1 MTEATTLSI
10 NNSNTVDDEA
20 IIFSSVFS
28 TDEGVYRRKQE
39 LLLTFNTPAVF
50 RNEFHV
56 FYIISKEFNKV
67 IPNESFIKLYLQT
80 NRAIFQKN
88 PNIELSNY
96 RISET
101 EPYVEFVNSCLAMFT
116 ECSKRNVTDEQY
128 NRSLQ
133 MHKMEYINMQSI
145 SILEEGTTILSEGIT
160 IGNKTLSGYDDM
172 RTTMKTKF
180 VKLDNMVAKT
190 DRKGTIT
197 YGATDD
203 EEEESGKLAR
213 VTTFGIEELDEALGG
228 IYEGDMVSLLA
239 PAKGG
244 KSRIST
250 FVLHNAVVNHG
261 TNIVMW
267 SVENGYKGWE
277 ALIRARHFNWFY
289 NSAQTDVTQKRII
302 DADMIR
308 KGEFPSQDL
317 QDMEL
322 ASWTDL
328 KSNSSYGRITNIDDD
343 FDFDTFIEVVDNAV
357 NEFGAKLICID
368 YLQLVTGGGKN
379 VSKNERIGESY
390 KKTLQFLKKKKIG
403 GIFPAQLKQSSVG
416 DINKQNPEDLI
427 NMELRDSAGES
438 YEVIKTPDV
447 NLSLY
452 GTIEDIRN
460 GSMKLLSIPS
470 RNSQPFEPIDLHV
483 DLGTCT
489 FSSIRKPNQ

>member
-1 MTEATTLSI
+1 MSGTVA
-10 NNSNTVDDEA
+10 NGVVNSELTDEA
-20 IIFSSVFS
+20 VIFSSVFS
-28 TDEGVYRRKQE
+28 TDEGVYRRKQD
-39 LLLTFNTPAVF
+39 LLLAFNTPNVF
-50 RNEFHV
+50 KNEYHI
-56 FYIISKEFNKV
+56 FYIITKEFAKV
-67 IPNESFIKLYLQT
+67 IPNVQFIRLYLQT
-80 NRAIFQKN
+80 NRALFQKN
-88 PNIELSNY
+88 PSIELSNY
-96 RISET
+96 RIGET
-101 EPYVEFVNSCLAMFT
+101 EPYVEFVNSCIAIFE
-116 ECSKRNVTDEQY
+116 ECTKRTVPDEDY
-128 NRSLQ
+128 HRSLE
-133 MHKMEYINMQSI
+133 MHKMEYVNMQSV
-145 SILEEGTTILSEGIT
+145 SILEEATTVLAEGVT
-160 IGNKTLSGYDDM
+160 IGNKTLSGYTDM
-172 RTTMKTKF
+172 RNTLKTKF

-203 EEEESGKLAR
+203 EEEESGGLVR
-213 VTTFGIEELDEALGG
+213 VSTFGIEDLDAALGG

-261 TNIVMW
+261 TNVVMW

-289 NSAQTDVTQKRII
+289 NSNQTDVTQKRII

-308 KGEFPSQDL
+308 KGEFPSPEL
-317 QDMEL
+317 KELEL

-328 KSNSSYGRITNIDDD
+328 KSNSNYGRITNIDDD
-343 FDFDTFIEVVDNAV
+343 FDYDTFIEVVDNAV
-357 NEFGAKLICID
+357 NEFGAKLICVD
-368 YLQLVTGGGKN
+368 YLQLITGGGKN

-390 KKTLQFLKKKKIG
+390 KKMLQYLKKKKVG
-403 GIFPAQLKQSSVG
+403 GIFPAQLKQTVVG

-460 GSMKLLSIPS
+460 GNMKLLSIPS

-489 FSSIRKPNQ
+489 FTNVRKTG